1 MEPASVMFQGRF
13 SRVAVATLALTSVL
27 ACAGPLAA
35 QTRTSA
41 SEERHQATFPSG
53 RDLIGLTVAGSYL
66 AARHAS
72 VDRDATAAAAFYR
85 AALRSDPKNNELLD
99 RAFIASL
106 ADGDIDEAVKL
117 ADRILT
123 IDKNNRVAR

>member
-1 MEPASVMFQGRF
+1 
-13 SRVAVATLALTSVL
+13 TLAFASVL
-27 ACAGPLAA
+27 ASAGPLAA

-41 SEERHQATFPSG
+41 SEDAKQAPYPSA
-53 RDLIGLTVAGSYL
+53 RDLIGLTVSGSYL

-99 RAFIASL
+99 RAFIA
-106 ADGDIDEAVKL
+106 
-117 ADRILT
+117 
-123 IDKNNRVAR
+123 

>member
-1 MEPASVMFQGRF
+1 V
-13 SRVAVATLALTSVL
+13 SVL
-27 ACAGPLAA
+27 AFSGPLAA

-41 SEERHQATFPSG
+41 SEGAKPSVFPNS

-72 VDRDATAAAAFYR
+72 VERDATAASAFYR
-85 AALRSDPKNNELLD
+85 AALRSDPKNSELLD
-99 RAFIASL
+99 RAFIAAL

-117 ADRILT
+117 ADAFSRST
-123 IDKNNRVAR
+123 RTTASRGSWRACVR